1 MVDLSEAR
9 NGLDGLAAN
18 GATAA
23 TLEGGAAAGGGDPSA
38 PAGLVLGT
46 EDAAATPLG
55 FSVFVDPERYLQLDD
70 VVYASSPL
78 PGGGEVDFY
87 GVVDEVCAVQEGVR
101 FASDVALASAGVLPA
116 EPAVTA
122 HVAVTRVEPEI
133 FVPPRPGVTVRLAR
147 GEARDRALFFDAM
160 RTKLPF
166 GLSRDGEPVYA
177 NLEFLD
183 GTRGAHV
190 NISGISG
197 VATKTS
203 YAMFLLHTL
212 FESGAL
218 GHEAAN
224 TRSLIFNVKGE
235 DLLFLDRP
243 NAELTD
249 HDRARYA
256 RLGLPAE
263 PFHSVALFAPV
274 RRGDQPVP
282 GDRLAPRRRDRLLLD
297 AARVL
302 RRALHA
308 LPVRRRRRR
317 ALAAR
322 ARGAAGRDA
331 ARARR
336 AALAAPR
343 RADRRDRRRARHGLR
358 PARRGDQY
366 DDRP

>member
-1 MVDLSEAR
+1 M
-9 NGLDGLAAN
+9 
-18 GATAA
+18 
-23 TLEGGAAAGGGDPSA
+23 
-38 PAGLVLGT
+38 LGT

-55 FSVFVDPERYLQLDD
+55 FSVFVNPECYLQLDD

-78 PGGGEVDFY
+78 PGGGAVDFY
-87 GVVDEVCAVQEGVR
+87 GVVDEVRAVQEGVR

-116 EPAVTA
+116 ELAVSA

-133 FVPPRPGVTVRLAR
+133 FVPPRPGVAVRLAR

-177 NLEFLD
+177 NLDFLD

-235 DLLFLDRP
+235 DLLYLDRP

-256 RLGLPAE
+256 RPRAARRAVPLGRA
-263 PFHSVALFAPV
+263 VCAGAP
-274 RRGDQPVP
+274 RRSAGA

-302 RRALHA
+302 RGALPA

-322 ARGAAGRDA
+322 ARRAAGRDA

-336 AALAAPR
+336 QAVAAPR
-343 RADRRDRRRARHGLR
+343 RADRRESA
-358 PARRGDQY
+358 ASS
-366 DDRP
+366 